1 MLTAFTSLL
10 PIFSLIALGFVLRK
24 SGIVPSEQW
33 RGIELVTFWLLF
45 PALLITTLAT
55 ADFSFGELSAFALAL
70 FVMVVAMSLVVWLMR
85 RPLKRALNVNGPA
98 FTTIFQTSTRW
109 HGFIALAIVDKL
121 FGATGVAILAIA
133 FVAMVPWLNVINILV
148 LTAYAGTGRTTGRVI
163 AGALLRNPLI
173 WGITIGIIVKLIGF
187 EMPDPLFTTLDL
199 LGRGALGIS
208 LLAMGAGLSW
218 KAMRHSG
225 REVVLASF
233 LRLLVT
239 PVLALGLSFV
249 FNVTGMQLVI
259 MLIAASVP
267 TAVNGYVLARTMGG
281 DAELYAATSTAQVI
295 ASFVTLPLII
305 WLAMAYTL

>member
-55 ADFSFGELSAFALAL
+55 ADFLFGELSAFALAL
-70 FVMVVAMSLVVWLMR
+70 FAMVVIMSLLVWLMR
-85 RPLKRALNVNGPA
+85 RPLKRTLNVNGPA

-133 FVAMVPWLNVINILV
+133 FVAMVPWLNVVNILV
-148 LTAYAGTGRTTGRVI
+148 LTAYAGTGKASARVI

-173 WGITIGIIVKLIGF
+173 WGITIGIVVKVTGYK
-187 EMPDPLFTTLDL
+187 MPDPLFTTLDL
-199 LGRGALGIS
+199 LGRGALGELI
-208 LLAMGAGLSW
+208 
-218 KAMRHSG
+218 
-225 REVVLASF
+225 E
-233 LRLLVT
+233 LRGFAYVFYLT
-239 PVLALGLSFV
+239 AALGLV
-249 FNVTGMQLVI
+249 AV
-259 MLIAASVP
+259 AASAGEWFRQSRV
-267 TAVNGYVLARTMGG
+267 
-281 DAELYAATSTAQVI
+281 AA
-295 ASFVTLPLII
+295 ASS
-305 WLAMAYTL
+305 